1 MSKKATF
8 VALVIP
14 VPLALAAL
22 VIYLSVT
29 CIPSWYQPQRITAQD
44 ERQLIDEFT
53 ELSRLFN
60 NGMQTPQPFTLE
72 LTQKQ
77 VNRFI
82 AGRGLILPQLKDL
95 IPNEIIDPV
104 AAWEDDWLKF
114 GAVVEYHGQKL
125 LASLAVKIKTDDEF
139 ICITGTKV
147 KVGAWPVPGKN
158 IEKFVRERRPD
169 RQADSNLASLLQS
182 RRIPN
187 RFSYANSDF
196 YFRIGSIMCD
206 GGKLI
211 VTIKPFRSS
220 KAKAL
225 QDSNSD
231 F

>member
-22 VIYLSVT
+22 AIYLSVIY
-29 CIPSWYQPQRITAQD
+29 IPSWYQPQHITAQD

-77 VNRFI
+77 ANRFI
-82 AGRGLILPQLKDL
+82 AGRGLILPQLKEL
-95 IPNEIIDPV
+95 IPDEIIDPV
-104 AAWEDDWLKF
+104 VAWEDDWLKF

-125 LASLAVKIKTDDEF
+125 LASIAVKIKTDDEF
-139 ICITGTKV
+139 ICLTDTKV
-147 KVGAWPVPGKN
+147 KVGAWPVPGRN
-158 IEKFVRERRPD
+158 IEEFLRERHPD
-169 RQADSNLASLLQS
+169 HAADNNLASLIQN
-182 RRIPN
+182 RQIPN

-196 YFRIGSIMCD
+196 YFRIGSVMCED
-206 GGKLI
+206 HKLRI
-211 VTIKPFRSS
+211 TIIPIRPSNT
-220 KAKAL
+220 L
-225 QDSNSD
+225 PPHGSNSD